1 MNTNFLNNTISYIV
15 KTGDS
20 LYTIAKKYNTTVEE
34 LMKINHLSSS
44 MIYPNQVLFIPSTC
58 NINNDTYLT
67 KECESINDIL
77 AKFNINYQTL
87 VKYNDVLKL
96 KLCAN
101 QLLKVRDS
109 NLNSLTLSRNDSVD
123 EILAK
128 YQKSPYELLKLNEK
142 EWFKENGKI
151 IIGWLSFFLFF
162 LML

>member
-1 MNTNFLNNTISYIV
+1 MVILNTNFLNNTISYIV

-77 AKFNINYQTL
+77 GKFNIDYQTL

-101 QLLKVRDS
+101 QLLKVRDN

-123 EILAK
+123 GILAK

-151 IIGWLSFFLFF
+151 IIG
-162 LML
+162 

>member
-15 KTGDS
+15 KSGDS

-77 AKFNINYQTL
+77 GKFNIDYQTL

-101 QLLKVRDS
+101 QLLKVRDN

-123 EILAK
+123 GILAK

-151 IIGWLSFFLFF
+151 IIG
-162 LML
+162 

>member
-77 AKFNINYQTL
+77 GKFNIDYQTL

-101 QLLKVRDS
+101 QLLKVRDN

-123 EILAK
+123 GILAK

-151 IIGWLSFFLFF
+151 IIG
-162 LML
+162 

>member
-1 MNTNFLNNTISYIV
+1 MVILNTNFLNNTISYIV

-58 NINNDTYLT
+58 NVNNDTYLT

-77 AKFNINYQTL
+77 SKFNIDYQTL

-101 QLLKVRDS
+101 QLLKVRDN

-123 EILAK
+123 GILAK

-151 IIGWLSFFLFF
+151 IIG
-162 LML
+162 

>member
-1 MNTNFLNNTISYIV
+1 MVILNTNFLNNTISYIV
-15 KTGDS
+15 KSGDS

-77 AKFNINYQTL
+77 GKFNIDYQTL

-101 QLLKVRDS
+101 QLLKVRDN

-123 EILAK
+123 GILAK

-151 IIGWLSFFLFF
+151 IIG
-162 LML
+162 

>member
-1 MNTNFLNNTISYIV
+1 MHNILWVVILNTNFLNNTISYIV
-15 KTGDS
+15 KSGDS

-34 LMKINHLSSS
+34 LMRINHLSNS

-58 NINNDTYLT
+58 NMNNDTYLT

-77 AKFNINYQTL
+77 GKFNIDYQTL
-87 VKYNDVLKL
+87 VKYNDVSKL

-109 NLNSLTLSRNDSVD
+109 NNTSLTLSRNDSVD
-123 EILAK
+123 DILAK

-151 IIGWLSFFLFF
+151 IIG
-162 LML
+162 

>member
-1 MNTNFLNNTISYIV
+1 MVILNTNFLNNTISYIV

-151 IIGWLSFFLFF
+151 IIG
-162 LML
+162 